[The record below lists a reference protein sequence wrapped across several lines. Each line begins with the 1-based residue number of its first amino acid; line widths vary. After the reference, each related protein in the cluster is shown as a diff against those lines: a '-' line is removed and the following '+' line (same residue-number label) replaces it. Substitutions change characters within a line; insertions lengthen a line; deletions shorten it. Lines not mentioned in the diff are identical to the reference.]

1 MSGSCTSPA
10 RLARP
15 RGFTLLE
22 LLVVMVILGLLASYV
37 APRYLSQVSRSE
49 VQVAK
54 AQMDALAKAIDQYRL
69 DTGAFPSTEL
79 GLKALMQKPDGVT
92 RWNGPYLQKDAPADP
107 WGRPYIY
114 RPSADGGA
122 YELLTLGKD
131 GRPGGD
137 HENAD
142 ISR

>member
-1 MSGSCTSPA
+1 MFDSCTSQRPVA
-10 RLARP
+10 RFL
-15 RGFTLLE
+15 GFTLLE

-37 APRYLSQVSRSE
+37 APRYLSQVARSE

-54 AQMDALAKAIDQYRL
+54 AQMDALSKAIDQYRL
-69 DTGAFPSTEL
+69 DTGVFPSTDI
-79 GLKALMQKPDGVT
+79 GLKALVQKPDGMP
-92 RWNGPYLQKDAPADP
+92 RWQGPYLQKEAPADP

-114 RPSADGGA
+114 RLSPDGVS
-122 YELLTLGKD
+122 YELMTLGKD

-137 HENAD
+137 NENVD